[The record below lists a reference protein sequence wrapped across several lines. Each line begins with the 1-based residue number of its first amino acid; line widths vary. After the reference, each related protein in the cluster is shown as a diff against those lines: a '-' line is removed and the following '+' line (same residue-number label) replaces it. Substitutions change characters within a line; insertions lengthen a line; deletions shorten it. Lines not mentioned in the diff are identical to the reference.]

1 MNEDWTITEIAHDEF
16 EDWCER
22 AGMLNKDHQ
31 LQLRYIFIEA
41 WIRGFA
47 YRMANGANNVRS

>member
-1 MNEDWTITEIAHDEF
+1 MNELTVVELAIEDFKEWTKNLPNLTF
-16 EDWCER
+16 EQARGIEP
-22 AGMLNKDHQ
+22 
-31 LQLRYIFIEA
+31 IFIEA